1 MVVQVH
7 PQVPIRFQPPWCVD
21 KGLGKFH
28 TAYPNMFN
36 FNKPKSA
43 PWQTAIEKLIELLFN
58 DLLNLNQRITHMS
71 AALDKLTADV
81 ADLTTAVNALIAQAS
96 APADDLTAVTASVEA
111 LTASVNAVLT
121 PAATTPAPSA

>member
-1 MVVQVH
+1 
-7 PQVPIRFQPPWCVD
+7 
-21 KGLGKFH
+21 
-28 TAYPNMFN
+28 
-36 FNKPKSA
+36 
-43 PWQTAIEKLIELLFN
+43 
-58 DLLNLNQRITHMS
+58 MS